1 MFDEHYFTTM
11 LVRDVEA
18 TGGHPIVEIQLI
30 SGHAHRVRAIVEAGA
45 GSVTFDAYHA
55 KGDLAHERPRF
66 GETDAQ
72 GGPRATFRAVVAYE
86 SIVAVILD
94 PSPEQVRARPG
105 FAAG

>member
-11 LVRDVEA
+11 LGRDVEA
-18 TGGHPIVEIQLI
+18 TGGHPIVEVQLI
-30 SGHAHRVRAIVEAGA
+30 SGHVHRVRAIIETST

-66 GETDAQ
+66 GEADSHGA
-72 GGPRATFRAVVAYE
+72 PRATFRAVVAYE

-94 PSPEQVRARPG
+94 PSQEQVRARPG
-105 FAAG
+105 FATG